1 MAASESPHQSGDDEA
16 GDSEKK
22 GEVDRQ
28 EAKNHSQNEK
38 NANDS
43 QDFTDGGSLLLIHLQ
58 WSSNWMVAIEIY
70 SFKDDS
76 FYQFAIFFDHSH
88 IFIGIF

>member
-1 MAASESPHQSGDDEA
+1 
-16 GDSEKK
+16 
-22 GEVDRQ
+22 
-28 EAKNHSQNEK
+28 
-38 NANDS
+38 
-43 QDFTDGGSLLLIHLQ
+43 LLIHLQ
-58 WSSNWMVAIEIY
+58 WSSNWMVAIEIN